1 MDISRFQLS
10 PRQLR
15 QVLAFDALSGAATAA
30 LQLTLAGTLAAW
42 FGLSET
48 RVLALGGSFLGY
60 VALAGWLARQ
70 SVPSRTGVMALVLAN
85 VAGAA
90 VCLALAWGGG
100 GVTPLGQAYLTTIA
114 VVVLVLADL
123 EFLGWRA
130 LAPRPAL

>member
-1 MDISRFQLS
+1 MDLSRFQLS

-15 QVLAFDALSGAATAA
+15 QVLAFDAVSGAATAV
-30 LQLTLAGTLAAW
+30 LQLALAGTLAAW

-48 RVLALGGSFLGY
+48 RVLALGWAFLGY

-70 SVPSRTGVMALVLAN
+70 PVPSRTGVMALVLAN
-85 VAGAA
+85 VAGAV
-90 VCLALAWGGG
+90 VCLALAWGG
-100 GVTPLGQAYLTTIA
+100 GVTPLGQAYLTAIA

-130 LAPRPAL
+130 LAPRPAM